1 MGRYVRFVY
10 TSGRVLMLCEVELFS
25 GKMFRSSKQLLII
38 LLVIGFMLW
47 GDLNFLTVMCPIWHL
62 IDNQQSGSYI
72 QQARCL
78 AIGSGLL
85 SA

>member
-1 MGRYVRFVY
+1 MGGYVRFVY
-10 TSGRVLMLCEVELFS
+10 ISGRVLMLCEVELFS

-62 IDNQQSGSYI
+62 IDNQ
-72 QQARCL
+72 
-78 AIGSGLL
+78 
-85 SA
+85 